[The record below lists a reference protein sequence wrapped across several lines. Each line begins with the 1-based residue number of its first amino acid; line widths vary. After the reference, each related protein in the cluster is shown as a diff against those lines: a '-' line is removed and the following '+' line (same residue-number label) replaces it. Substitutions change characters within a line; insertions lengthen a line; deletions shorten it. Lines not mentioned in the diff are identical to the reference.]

1 MHRCQVYLC
10 RVTFHGQNLEPRLL
24 TLRQMLI
31 TNLDKEYFCLV
42 MFNAK
47 YPKIATSC
55 LMILSAAAGTIANF
69 VDLNPAQAQLFPEQ
83 RPTRDREYNAPQPQ
97 RTPVNIPNTIPPGFV
112 IPVEYEEEKIL
123 VTPEETVPVTLLVA
137 ANIRDS
143 RRNTL
148 IPFGSEIL
156 GQIEPSQDESGSL
169 FVAQEIVFPDGT
181 TQSIEAESDV
191 VTRRE
196 TIKKG
201 ANAGDILKGAAIGGA
216 AATVLS
222 EIFGDID
229 FLEVLGGAGAG
240 AVAGLLLGGNEAELV
255 SIDPNND
262 LDLTLLDTLA
272 LR

>member
-1 MHRCQVYLC
+1 
-10 RVTFHGQNLEPRLL
+10 
-24 TLRQMLI
+24 
-31 TNLDKEYFCLV
+31 

-47 YPKIATSC
+47 YRKVATSW
-55 LMILSAAAGTIANF
+55 LMILSATTATIAIPANIT
-69 VDLNPAQAQLFPEQ
+69 PAQAQLFPEQ
-83 RPTRDREYNAPQPQ
+83 RPTRDREYNAPQP
-97 RTPVNIPNTIPPGFV
+97 RSNPSNIPNTVPRGFV

-148 IPFGSEIL
+148 IPYGSEIL
-156 GQIEPSQDESGSL
+156 GQIEPSDDQSGSL
-169 FVAQEIVFPDGT
+169 FVAQEIVFPDGI
-181 TQSIEAESDV
+181 TQSIDAESEV
-191 VTRRE
+191 ITRRE

-216 AATVLS
+216 AATVLA

-229 FLEVLGGAGAG
+229 ALEVLGGAGAG
-240 AVAGLLLGGNEAELV
+240 AVAGLLLGGNEVELV

-262 LDLTLLDTLA
+262 LDLTLLSNLTV
-272 LR
+272 R

>member
-1 MHRCQVYLC
+1 
-10 RVTFHGQNLEPRLL
+10 
-24 TLRQMLI
+24 
-31 TNLDKEYFCLV
+31 

-47 YPKIATSC
+47 YCKVATSW
-55 LMILSAAAGTIANF
+55 LMILSATTATITIPANIT
-69 VDLNPAQAQLFPEQ
+69 PAQAQLFPEQ
-83 RPTRDREYNAPQPQ
+83 RPTRDREYNAPRP
-97 RTPVNIPNTIPPGFV
+97 RSNPSNIPNTVPRGFV

-137 ANIRDS
+137 ANVRDS

-148 IPFGSEIL
+148 IPYGSEIL
-156 GQIEPSQDESGSL
+156 GQIEPSDDQSGSL

-181 TQSIEAESDV
+181 TQSIDAESEV

-216 AATVLS
+216 AATVLA

-229 FLEVLGGAGAG
+229 ALEVLGGAGAG
-240 AVAGLLLGGNEAELV
+240 AVAGLLLGGNEVELV

-262 LDLTLLDTLA
+262 LDLTLLSNLTV
-272 LR
+272 R